1 MNVAILAWRNLK
13 RRPARTALLAA
24 SIALAVATALALLA
38 LSRGIQASV
47 QEGLNERGADLTVAQ
62 KGASD
67 VFSGFLDETIIPKV
81 QAVPGVAGVS
91 GELVMFAPV
100 DDGHDALTFAWA
112 PSSYLWKE
120 VPIAEG
126 RLPAPGERGFVLLGA
141 SLASTLGKKPGDTV
155 AVFDKAFAVA
165 GITGYQASVNRNMV
179 LMALADLQEL
189 AFRAGQVTVL
199 QLLLDKTLPADR
211 VEAVRVEIGKLA
223 NVSVDPTDQ
232 RLARDRN
239 LEIFNA
245 VSTAISIIALV
256 MAGLSVLNALL
267 MSVQERMR
275 ETGIMMAI
283 GWSDRRIMA
292 TIVAEGAVVGA
303 IGCLAGVPL
312 GYLACLLFNRLP
324 AIGDFVTFQPSASV
338 ILPCVAGGLAL
349 SVAGSL
355 YPAWRAVSRMP
366 ADALRRA

>member
-1 MNVAILAWRNLK
+1 MNVASLAWRNLK

-47 QEGLNERGADLTVAQ
+47 QEGLDERGADLTVAQ

-67 VFSGFLDETIIPKV
+67 VFSGFIDATIIPKV

-91 GELVMFAPV
+91 GELVMFAPI
-100 DDGHDALTFAWA
+100 DDGQTALTFAWA
-112 PSSYLWKE
+112 PSSYLWND

-126 RLPAPGERGFVLLGA
+126 KLPAPGERGFVLLG
-141 SLASTLGKKPGDTV
+141 SNLAKTLDKKPGDTISI
-155 AVFDKAFAVA
+155 FDKAFPVA
-165 GITGYQASVNRNMV
+165 GITAYSSSVNRNMA

-189 AFRAGQVTVL
+189 AFREGQVTVL
-199 QLLLDKTLPADR
+199 QLLLDKDLPPER
-211 VEAVRVEIGKLA
+211 VDAIRAEIGKLA
-223 NVSVDPTDQ
+223 SVNVDPTDQ
-232 RLARDRN
+232 RLANDRN
-239 LEIFNA
+239 LQIFDA

-267 MSVQERMR
+267 MSVQERTR

-283 GWSDRRIMA
+283 GWSDLRIMA

-303 IGCLAGVPL
+303 IGCVAGIPL
-312 GYLACLLFNRLP
+312 GYLACQFFNRLP
-324 AIGDFVTFQPSASV
+324 AIGDFVTFQPSAAV
-338 ILPCVAGGLAL
+338 ILPCVAGGIAL
-349 SVAGSL
+349 SVLGSL
-355 YPAWRAVSRMP
+355 YPAWRAVSQTP